1 MSAISSLQ
9 YNWQLTGAGGEN
21 RALSSFQSLETIQRE
36 KHRNQQPKDKA
47 RSADIP
53 DQATEP
59 AAIPKDSSDHMSK
72 THSTERTH
80 GQRHPANHYQVKNTT

>member
-47 RSADIP
+47 RSAEIP
-53 DQATEP
+53 DQATKLKT
-59 AAIPKDSSDHMSK
+59 AAMRMCISPDVHDRK
-72 THSTERTH
+72 
-80 GQRHPANHYQVKNTT
+80 VKETPLIIEVKL